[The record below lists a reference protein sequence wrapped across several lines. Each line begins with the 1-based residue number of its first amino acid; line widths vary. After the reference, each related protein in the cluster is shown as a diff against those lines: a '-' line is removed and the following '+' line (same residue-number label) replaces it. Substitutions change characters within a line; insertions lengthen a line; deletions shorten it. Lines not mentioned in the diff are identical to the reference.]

1 VTLSWNKTADLE
13 TSQNGLTYNVRVGT
27 APGKDDVMSGMAH
40 TTSGLRRIP
49 ALGNVNMNHSWKLTL
64 PQGGTNYW
72 SVQAVDTA
80 LTGGAWA
87 TEESFHIR
95 ALPSVTTDPIT
106 DITPS
111 DAHGGGNVASEGDS
125 PVTAKGLVWSPNANP
140 TLTNYLG
147 KTDHGAG
154 TGSFTDTMTSLTS
167 GQTYYVR
174 AYATSSLGTNYG
186 AQRLFS
192 PSMTPPGN
200 ALQLDGVNDYVSIA
214 DADDLDMTSNYTL
227 EAWFKADSF
236 GASGGLRGLV
246 SKYQT
251 GGANGYFLRLT
262 GTNLDFDG
270 MTTSGMNLQAGAWHH
285 VAAVNSN
292 GTRRLYLNGV
302 AQTLVGSP
310 LTVQANGDKLT
321 LGSDFLVNNN
331 RYFAGQMDEARIWN
345 VARGQAEIQS
355 AMHRELNGSETGL
368 VAYYNFNHV
377 SGTTLYDVTGK
388 GHDGTLVN
396 GPVWLTSTIPM
407 GWTLTATTGAHG
419 TMTPTGSVAVPAGGS
434 TNFVITP
441 GAYYN
446 VANVTTNG
454 ISVGAV
460 TSFTWNNVA
469 ADGTINATFAA
480 QLAAKG
486 TPHWWLAQYGWTNE
500 FDAAEVNDADGDGA
514 LTWQEYQADTNPRD
528 SNSVL
533 RLDVAN
539 QPPTASLTARKGARS
554 GLPPL
559 LLPVPMII
567 LSWESSSNR
576 LYTLEYNTNL
586 NTTVWTVLGQ
596 AQVLGSGGWQS
607 VTPTNLLMNSNWLS
621 PYFFRLKATLPP
633 Q

>member
-1 VTLSWNKTADLE
+1 
-13 TSQNGLTYNVRVGT
+13 
-27 APGKDDVMSGMAH
+27 M
-40 TTSGLRRIP
+40 
-49 ALGNVNMNHSWKLTL
+49 
-64 PQGGTNYW
+64 
-72 SVQAVDTA
+72 DTA
-80 LTGGAWA
+80 LAGSAWS
-87 TEESFHIR
+87 TEGSFHIR
-95 ALPSVTTDPIT
+95 VLPSVTTGPVT
-106 DITPS
+106 DITAS
-111 DAHGGGNVASEGDS
+111 AAQNSGNVASEGES
-125 PVTAKGLVWSPNANP
+125 PVTAKGLVWSTTANP
-140 TLTNYLG
+140 TVTNYLG

-154 TGSFTDTMTSLTS
+154 TGGFTDTISSLTS

-174 AYATSSLGTNYG
+174 AYATSSLGTSYG
-186 AQRLFS
+186 AQRRFS

-236 GASGGLRGLV
+236 GASGVLRGLV

-345 VARGQAEIQS
+345 VARSQAEIQS

-368 VAYYNFNHV
+368 VAYYNFNHI

-396 GPVWLTSTIPM
+396 GPAWVASTLPM
-407 GWTLTATTGAHG
+407 SWILTATNGAHG
-419 TMTPTGSVAVPAGGS
+419 TISPTGAVTVLAGGS

-441 GAYYN
+441 DAYYH
-446 VANVTTNG
+446 VADVKTNNA
-454 ISVGAV
+454 SVGAV
-460 TSFTWNNVA
+460 ASFTWSNV
-469 ADGTINATFAA
+469 DTNGTINATFAA
-480 QLAAKG
+480 DLAAKG
-486 TPHWWLAQYGWTNE
+486 TPHWWLAQYGWTNN

-533 RLDVAN
+533 RVSIAN
-539 QPPTASLTARKGARS
+539 QPAGSSLAAPAAKSFGWPP
-554 GLPPL
+554 LPPL
-559 LLPVPMII
+559 PMVA
-567 LSWESSSNR
+567 LSWPSSRNR

-586 NTTVWTVLGQ
+586 NTPVWTVLGQ
-596 AQVLGSGGWQS
+596 AQFPGTGGWQS
-607 VTPTNLLMNSNWLS
+607 VSPTNLLGRPGWLS
-621 PYFFRLKATLPP
+621 PHFFRLEVTLPP